1 MKIKNNIDKLGL
13 SGIIITAFLSP
24 CCFPLF
30 AFGASALGLGNF
42 ELFGGW
48 TLWVFQAM
56 VLISIGGLYISY
68 RKHLCLYPLM
78 IAIPSGVIIFYAYLF
93 SKLQNSTYLIYAGM
107 FVFFV
112 VIFSIVSVLTL

>member
-56 VLISIGGLYISY
+56 VLISIGGL
-68 RKHLCLYPLM
+68 
-78 IAIPSGVIIFYAYLF
+78 
-93 SKLQNSTYLIYAGM
+93 
-107 FVFFV
+107 
-112 VIFSIVSVLTL
+112 